1 MENPKEFEAI
11 YLKYY
16 PQLFVY
22 GKSFCT
28 HEQLIEDTIQELF
41 LALWQK
47 QSPLLLTSSLENYLY
62 VSFRNNLIRK
72 LKAQQTVLFSDTFNE
87 TELEKE
93 DEVQSFKEKKL
104 SKLLQKLPARQKEV
118 LFLRYYKNKS
128 YHEIADTLDI
138 SYQVAR
144 NFAYR
149 AIKFLKKRMKDFQLS
164 DTLLFLLCCSTYL
177 QAV

>member
-22 GKSFCT
+22 GKSFCA

-47 QSPLLLTSSLENYLY
+47 QNALLFTSSLENYLY

-72 LKAQQTVLFSDTFNE
+72 LKAQQTILFSDTFDEAELE
-87 TELEKE
+87 TENEL
-93 DEVQSFKEKKL
+93 QSFKEKNL
-104 SKLLQKLPARQKEV
+104 SKLLQKLPARQREV
-118 LFLRYYKNKS
+118 LFLRYYKNQS
-128 YHEIADTLDI
+128 YHEIADTLGI

-164 DTLLFLLCCSTYL
+164 DTLLFLMCCSTYL

>member
-1 MENPKEFEAI
+1 MEHPKVFEAM

-22 GKSFCT
+22 GRALCA
-28 HEQLIEDTIQELF
+28 HDQLIEDTIQELF
-41 LALWQK
+41 LTLWQK
-47 QSPLLLTSSLENYLY
+47 QNKLIFTSSLENYLY

-72 LKAQQTVLFSDTFNE
+72 LKAQQTFLFSDSINDTAPE
-87 TELEKE
+87 AE
-93 DEVQSFKEKKL
+93 DDVQSYQEEEL

-118 LFLRYYKNKS
+118 LFLRYYKNQS
-128 YHEIADTLDI
+128 YHEIADTLGI

-149 AIKFLKKRMKDFQLS
+149 AIKFLKKKMKDFQLA
-164 DTLLFLLCCSTYL
+164 DTILFLVCCSTYL

>member
-1 MENPKEFEAI
+1 MENPKEFEVI

-22 GKSFCT
+22 GKSFCA

-72 LKAQQTVLFSDTFNE
+72 LKVKQPVLFSDTFNE
-87 TELEKE
+87 AELEVE
-93 DEVQSFKEKKL
+93 DEVQSSKEKKL

-118 LFLRYYKNKS
+118 LFLRYYKNQS
-128 YHEIADTLDI
+128 YHEIADSLGI

-164 DTLLFLLCCSTYL
+164 DTLPFLLCCSIYL